1 MDLYKLIK
9 IENLSGSACT
19 IYSITSAENELK
31 TSLDQFIEENI
42 NSFKSETKQLISRL
56 HTIGHKTG
64 ARIQYFKTE
73 EGKPGDGVCALYD
86 TEESNLRL
94 YCIRYDKHL
103 IIVGGG
109 GFKPK
114 NIRALQEDDKLKKEN
129 YFLRELSAIITTRIK
144 EKDIRYSDD
153 GMEFIG
159 DMDFNK
165 DDF

>member
-1 MDLYKLIK
+1 M
-9 IENLSGSACT
+9 
-19 IYSITSAENELK
+19 
-31 TSLDQFIEENI
+31 
-42 NSFKSETKQLISRL
+42 
-56 HTIGHKTG
+56 
-64 ARIQYFKTE
+64 
-73 EGKPGDGVCALYD
+73 YD

-159 DMDFNK
+159 DLDFNK